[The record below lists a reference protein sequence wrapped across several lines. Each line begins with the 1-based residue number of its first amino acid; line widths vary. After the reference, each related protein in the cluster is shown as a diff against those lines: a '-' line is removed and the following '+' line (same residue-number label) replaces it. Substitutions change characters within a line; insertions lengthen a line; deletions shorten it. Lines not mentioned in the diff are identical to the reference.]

1 MATAHD
7 LTLRNA
13 AFLDKHLVFPLLEFL
28 SQRGVYD
35 GADIEAAKL
44 ELIGRTNM
52 VDYAVDIYQQLHQ
65 TNEVCDF
72 LFEEGIERRR
82 RPPRCCRPPAA
93 ARSRP
98 RAPPIARLDR
108 ARLSPSF
115 APPPTLS

>member
-65 TNEVCDF
+65 TNEVRGGCV
-72 LFEEGIERRR
+72 GGGKIERAGGRRAAAARR
-82 RPPRCCRPPAA
+82 RP
-93 ARSRP
+93 
-98 RAPPIARLDR
+98 
-108 ARLSPSF
+108 LSPSS
-115 APPPTLS
+115 A